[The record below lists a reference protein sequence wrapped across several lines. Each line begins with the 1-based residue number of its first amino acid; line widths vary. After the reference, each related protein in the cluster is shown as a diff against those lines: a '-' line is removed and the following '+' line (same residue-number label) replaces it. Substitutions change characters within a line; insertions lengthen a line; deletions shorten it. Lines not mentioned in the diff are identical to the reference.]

1 MRNYLKLY
9 KSQGAFCERDINHKT
24 LNFVKICENKFSHSQ
39 KTVNK

>member
-1 MRNYLKLY
+1 MRNFLKLY
-9 KSQGAFCERDINHKT
+9 KSQGAFCELDINQT